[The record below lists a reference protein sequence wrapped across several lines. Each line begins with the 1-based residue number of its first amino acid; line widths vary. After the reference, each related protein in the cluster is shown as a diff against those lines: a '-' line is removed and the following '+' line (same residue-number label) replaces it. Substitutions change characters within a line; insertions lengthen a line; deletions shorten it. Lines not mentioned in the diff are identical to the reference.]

1 MERFLTER
9 IGNGNKNNDSFVI
22 SHTLIAL
29 LIQEWAQTQYDP
41 REAIMNLLS
50 ALHIVTVAALVGSS
64 FLLIS
69 SDARAE
75 EVPLSHIADPD
86 VYEVIAESD
95 TFRVIVATWQPGQQD
110 AFHSHPANAAYRLTD
125 CKNRILKLDGSIA
138 REGEVRAGSV
148 VLQNPVPGHSFKN
161 MSEQVCQTLIVESK

>member
-1 MERFLTER
+1 
-9 IGNGNKNNDSFVI
+9 
-22 SHTLIAL
+22 
-29 LIQEWAQTQYDP
+29 
-41 REAIMNLLS
+41 MNLLS
-50 ALHIVTVAALVGSS
+50 ARHIVTVAALLGSS

-86 VYEVIAESD
+86 VYEVIAENE